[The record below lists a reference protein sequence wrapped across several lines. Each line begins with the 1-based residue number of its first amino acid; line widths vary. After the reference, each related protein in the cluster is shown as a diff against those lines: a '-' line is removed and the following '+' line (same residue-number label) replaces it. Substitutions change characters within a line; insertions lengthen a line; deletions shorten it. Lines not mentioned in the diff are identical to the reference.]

1 VARSDNRMG
10 ETFDHTLKSCV
21 SVEIV
26 STGIA
31 AEEP

>member
-1 VARSDNRMG
+1 MG
-10 ETFDHTLKSCV
+10 ETFDHTLNSRV

-31 AEEP
+31 AEEPWCR